1 MEKDDETTSEL
12 YFMIADFLTRY
23 SPCQKAAKMLQEELE
38 THKLLPHG
46 VSIDGTMKNSTFDD
60 MSRKFQTSPPDQLLN
75 VFSKF
80 KQIVKFN
87 GSLMNMTLSSDQRR
101 DEKTSNL
108 YVENLFRLGQIESEL
123 KRLKILR
130 SMNSERLLESGSRI
144 QQENSMNT
152 NTDLLEVNMKLRSG
166 GFQSWISESG
176 HVRVHRVCRV
186 SSDIVV
192 ALTGSSSNTSLST
205 QKSNDLKPGMFVRVS
220 QFDDHNDDEF
230 GVVAYVVRANS
241 SNGQVRLR
249 VTSTSWRHMESKI
262 RRGMISRSERID
274 DLETRRLALKSK
286 QTQISVRSR
295 LSTKSNLSSY
305 LFQRKFSWRQRPNT
319 TTSLYKKLTH
329 MRTLSG
335 HQSYP
340 IFCIAFDHSGNNVIT
355 GADDYLVK
363 VWSSRTC
370 INRTISLFLG
380 YAIDRHVRS
389 NTTYASPRL
398 SSFPPRL

>member
-1 MEKDDETTSEL
+1 
-12 YFMIADFLTRY
+12 
-23 SPCQKAAKMLQEELE
+23 MLQEELE

-75 VFSKF
+75 VFAKF
-80 KQIVKFN
+80 KRIVNFN
-87 GSLMNMTLSSDQRR
+87 GSLMNMDSSTLSSS
-101 DEKTSNL
+101 DERWDETAKL
-108 YVENLFRLGQIESEL
+108 YVENLFRLRQIESEL

-152 NTDLLEVNMKLRSG
+152 NTDLLEVNMNLRSG

-192 ALTGSSSNTSLST
+192 ALTGSSSNTLSA

-220 QFDDHNDDEF
+220 QFDDHNNDKDEF

-241 SNGQVRLR
+241 SNGRVRLR

-286 QTQISVRSR
+286 QTQISVQSR
-295 LSTKSNLSSY
+295 LSTKSNLSTY
-305 LFQRKFSWRQRPNT
+305 LLQRGSSGRQQRPNT
-319 TTSLYKKLTH
+319 TTSLYKNLTH

-340 IFCIAFDHSGNNVIT
+340 IFCIAFDHSGNSVIT

-363 VWSSRTC
+363 VWSSRTWLE
-370 INRTISLFLG
+370 REF
-380 YAIDRHVRS
+380 
-389 NTTYASPRL
+389 
-398 SSFPPRL
+398 

>member
-1 MEKDDETTSEL
+1 MQSL
-12 YFMIADFLTRY
+12 IRY
-23 SPCQKAAKMLQEELE
+23 
-38 THKLLPHG
+38 
-46 VSIDGTMKNSTFDD
+46 
-60 MSRKFQTSPPDQLLN
+60 
-75 VFSKF
+75 
-80 KQIVKFN
+80 
-87 GSLMNMTLSSDQRR
+87 
-101 DEKTSNL
+101 
-108 YVENLFRLGQIESEL
+108 
-123 KRLKILR
+123 
-130 SMNSERLLESGSRI
+130 
-144 QQENSMNT
+144 
-152 NTDLLEVNMKLRSG
+152 
-166 GFQSWISESG
+166 
-176 HVRVHRVCRV
+176 CRCV
-186 SSDIVV
+186 D
-192 ALTGSSSNTSLST
+192 GSSSNTNT

-220 QFDDHNDDEF
+220 QFSNDDEF

-286 QTQISVRSR
+286 QTRLSVRSR

-305 LFQRKFSWRQRPNT
+305 LFQRKFSWKQRPNT

-363 VWSSRTC
+363 VWSSRTY

-380 YAIDRHVRS
+380 CAIDRHVHS
-389 NTTYASPRL
+389 NTTGTGQLRYTCRGHKNVIVDVVVDQQDRFMASASQDKTIRVWHLNSERGTPAAILGGHTDMVNKLAFDFKHRVLVSCSDDGTCRVWNL
-398 SSFPPRL
+398 S